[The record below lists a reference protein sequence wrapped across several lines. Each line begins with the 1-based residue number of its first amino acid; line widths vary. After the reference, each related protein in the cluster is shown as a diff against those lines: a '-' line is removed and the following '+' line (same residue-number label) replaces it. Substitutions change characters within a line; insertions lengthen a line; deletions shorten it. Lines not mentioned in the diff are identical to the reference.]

1 MRQIAPSSTF
11 IPMISRL
18 VQAPQVT
25 KYFSSALIRM
35 VMEWTRTSIGRK
47 YSSDFFSHLQV
58 YVYQSTSCF
67 RLKKGRRC
75 EKRIRRSR
83 FPSSPWEEENRSI
96 CCLIN
101 RTVPSCFRHVVGD
114 FLLWARSRPQP
125 TIFPVPRGSK
135 ACLLPY
141 QCGQDKNGPLQESR
155 EELNTGE
162 S

>member
-1 MRQIAPSSTF
+1 MSSCDKLHH
-11 IPMISRL
+11 R
-18 VQAPQVT
+18 AR
-25 KYFSSALIRM
+25 SSPGYHA
-35 VMEWTRTSIGRK
+35 
-47 YSSDFFSHLQV
+47 
-58 YVYQSTSCF
+58 STSHQVF
-67 RLKKGRRC
+67 LVRFYTNGGNGVNSRIHRLFSFLICIEPSLRLSVSVLFSADKCCAVKSAFAIAVFLVLL
-75 EKRIRRSR
+75 EKKRI
-83 FPSSPWEEENRSI
+83 I

-101 RTVPSCFRHVVGD
+101 RTVPSCCRHSVED